1 MPPSD
6 AVTVGNV
13 WLLAAA
19 SLLLGVA
26 VFLVIMYIGRA
37 VSAGGLA
44 PVAGVIDETQR
55 RLRREQG
62 KQSSSFFALVLAVLP
77 VVTRFTKQMP
87 LDSLKKDLVERYA
100 RAGWPGGLQDDEL
113 VALGLMLGVGL
124 MLLIIPFAAFL
135 DPIYMPAAIIG
146 LLLGPGLISNDL
158 AGRATTREMNIARV
172 MPFVLDLLV
181 LTLRAGA
188 SMSMAMDRISED
200 YKRHPIGEEF
210 KAILSDVEMGVT
222 AREAFRAFGE
232 RVPIPSVRSF
242 VDELIQSEEL
252 GRPIADTL
260 ERLSN
265 RARDRRISE
274 ANALAGKAKV
284 MVLVPGMLVFIATL
298 ILLFAPFG
306 VKFYYGGFTLGN

>member
-37 VSAGGLA
+37 VSAGGLE

-62 KQSSSFFALVLAVLP
+62 RQSSSLFALVLAVLP
-77 VVTRFTKQMP
+77 VVTRFTKKLP
-87 LDSLKKDLVERYA
+87 LDSLRKDLVERYA

-113 VALGLMLGVGL
+113 VALSLLLGVAL
-124 MLLIIPFAAFL
+124 TLLIIPVIAL
-135 DPIYMPAAIIG
+135 IDPIYMPAAIIG

-158 AGRATTREMNIARV
+158 AGRATTREMNISRV

-188 SMSMAMDRISED
+188 SMSMAMERIAED
-200 YKRHPIGEEF
+200 YRKHPIGEEF

-222 AREAFRAFGE
+222 AREAFRALGE

-260 ERLSN
+260 ERLAN